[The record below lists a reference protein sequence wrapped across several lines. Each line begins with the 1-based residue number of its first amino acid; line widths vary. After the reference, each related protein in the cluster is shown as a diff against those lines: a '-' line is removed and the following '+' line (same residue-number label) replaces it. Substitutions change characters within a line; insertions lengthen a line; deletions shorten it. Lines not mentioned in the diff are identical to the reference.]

1 MNLKEAYELLGLP
14 EGAAKEEVE
23 KRYFILIRRDRG
35 SKQRETTEHAEAQ
48 GINIEDINKAYKL
61 ILEAEDQ
68 KTTEQF
74 NEANY
79 GKYKAMG
86 PMVQKTEH
94 FFSYYKFH
102 VLGAIAIIAALIYGI
117 NAYID
122 HRQEQERLANLPPVD
137 VSVSFFGEYY
147 SSDGTYPMSDLKP
160 LEDRFLSQFPDWKRV
175 TVFFTYVPS
184 QMNSQQDTAMIQ
196 KSIIDLMMNKAD
208 VYIMDKENFNKLAR
222 DGSLLPLD
230 GSNESKLGAGYKP
243 ELALKA
249 STEDVPEQHVYGVDI
264 SASPLLEGLP
274 VIGKEYVAGI
284 RINGEKRDNAFK
296 FISEYLEPAA
306 AAK

>member
-1 MNLKEAYELLGLP
+1 MNLKQAYELLGLP

-23 KRYFILIRRDRG
+23 KRYFIMIRRERG
-35 SKQRETTEHAEAQ
+35 SKQREASEQADAQ
-48 GINIEDINKAYKL
+48 GVNIDDINRAYKL
-61 ILEAEDQ
+61 ILEMEDK

-86 PMVQKTEH
+86 PLVQKTEH

-102 VLGAIAIIAALIYGI
+102 VLGAIAVILIIIFGTK
-117 NAYID
+117 AYID
-122 HRQEQERLANLPPVD
+122 HRHEQAELAKLPPID
-137 VSVSFFGEYY
+137 VSVSFFGEYF

-160 LEDRFLSQFPDWKRV
+160 LENRFVSQFPDWKRV
-175 TVFFTYVPS
+175 QVFFTYVPS

-208 VYIMDKENFNKLAR
+208 VYIMDKENFLKLAQ
-222 DGSLLPLD
+222 DGSLVPLD
-230 GSNESKLGAGYKP
+230 GSNESKLGTGFKP

-249 STEDVPEQHVYGVDI
+249 ATEDVPEQHVYGVDI
-264 SASPLLEGLP
+264 SASPMLEGMP
-274 VIGKEYVAGI
+274 VIGKEYIAGI

-296 FISEYLEPAA
+296 FIAKYLDPAA
-306 AAK
+306 K